1 MKKRGKIL
9 IIDDDEAIRDGCY
22 HTLSREGYEVAVA
35 ATGRAGLKTF
45 EESSFDLVLLDMR
58 MPDLGGMEVL
68 NQIREQDPQSVVIV
82 ISGFGTIPLAVEAMK
97 AGAYDF
103 FPKPFEPDELR
114 ILVKRALDT
123 RRLAMENI
131 YLRQELKKK
140 EGVVRIVYQSKAMS
154 KIIHMVE
161 LTAPTDSTVLIMGE
175 SGTGKGIVAR
185 HVHELSKRSTNPF
198 VAVDCGTLVE
208 TLFES
213 ELFGHVKG
221 SFTGAEATKI
231 GKFELAQ
238 GGTIF
243 FDEIA
248 NISLDVQAKLLKVV
262 EEKTISKVGSHR
274 SIKVDVRIVAA
285 TNKNLEE
292 AIKRRA
298 FREDLFF
305 RLNVMP
311 LHLPALRERK
321 EDIPVLVPYFL
332 DRLGAKYRREGL
344 SLSDGALDLLMNYHW
359 PGNVRELENT
369 LERVVILTEKPTL
382 EVNDFMYAG
391 LPFMSHT
398 PADSYTLADMERNHI
413 AHVLHHCKGNKSEAA
428 RMLNIDRKTLRE
440 KIKRYGLPE

>member
-1 MKKRGKIL
+1 MKARGKIL

-22 HTLSREGYEVAVA
+22 YTLSKEGYEVAA
-35 ATGRAGLKTF
+35 AASGKAGLKAF
-45 EESSFDLVLLDMR
+45 EESSFDLILLDMR
-58 MPDLGGMEVL
+58 MPDLAGMEVL
-68 NQIREQDPQSVVIV
+68 NHIKEQDPQAVVIV

-114 ILVKRALDT
+114 ILVKRALET
-123 RRLAMENI
+123 RRLAIENI
-131 YLRQELKKK
+131 YLRQELRSK
-140 EGVVRIVYQSKAMS
+140 EGAVRIVYQSKAMS
-154 KIIHMVE
+154 KIMRMIE
-161 LTAPTDSTVLIMGE
+161 LIAPTDSTVLILGE
-175 SGTGKGIVAR
+175 SGTGKGLVAR
-185 HVHELSKRSTNPF
+185 HIHEMSRRSRNPF

-248 NISLDVQAKLLKVV
+248 NISLDVQAKLLKAV
-262 EEKTISKVGSHR
+262 EEKTVSKVGSHR
-274 SIKVDVRIVAA
+274 SIKVDVRIIAA

-292 AIKRRA
+292 AIERKT

-311 LHLPALRERK
+311 MHLPPLRDRK
-321 EDIPVLVPYFL
+321 EDIPALVPYFL
-332 DRLGAKYRREGL
+332 EGLGAKYRREGL
-344 SLSDGALDLLMNYHW
+344 SVSDEALNLLIKYHW

-369 LERVVILTEKPTL
+369 LERVVILTEKPVL
-382 EVNDFMYAG
+382 DVHDFMYAG
-391 LPFMSHT
+391 LPFLSHS
-398 PADSYTLADMERNHI
+398 PSDSYTLADVERNHI
-413 AHVLHHCKGNKSEAA
+413 AHVLHNCGGNKSEAA
-428 RMLNIDRKTLRE
+428 RMLGIDRKTLRD
-440 KIKRYGLPE
+440 KIKRYGLSD